1 MNSSLNNQTGSTIP
15 FDLSTKTINANPI
28 TVTAGSTIIASN
40 ASFSGLTGPLSL
52 QCAAAVNVG
61 LFTAITVQPGSSF
74 TPTQPPFHA
83 LLGSQMLQWIQ
94 SITFS
99 QIGIQFN
106 VTNSLPAGNPMTIVM
121 TSNALG
127 INGQI
132 PIVLPSGQTSG
143 QSTTATFANNSSFTL
158 VPKTTPNLDFS
169 VTLEPQSYN
178 SATGQMTLFNITPGS
193 SLSIGGNATV
203 IDTWTQAVVSPP
215 SGGYAGTFPSDG
227 SKVDLSSLA
236 SYLGSGLTFASV
248 PANLYVSGLPGAT
261 MTGQITAQYT
271 GTGGPYTLLAS
282 TTAMTMLSAAPSFPS
297 GSVFNTTL
305 VTLPTASAPLQD
317 LRVPLNAKPSDLTL
331 NYNLNIGT
339 VTVTPANANST
350 TNPTVEADMVAILPL
365 TLMAAAGGATLNF
378 DNSMPSTD
386 LFGRTV
392 GQDNSNINNLLA
404 KLTSLSM
411 AINMTNT
418 TGLAGTANLTD
429 TQGFTK
435 SIPLTAGANATS
447 ITLLPAD
454 IQHVINTVPFVPK
467 LRFNVGQGSSA
478 PTELD
483 IQRGSGILATVTVK
497 AVTDVDQTYNLN
509 GGN

>member
-1 MNSSLNNQTGSTIP
+1 MDRIHEVDEHRPGPDGRLEQLAEQP
-15 FDLSTKTINANPI
+15 DRLHHPLRFCPSTKTINANPI

-132 PIVLPSGQTSG
+132 PIVLPFGQTSG
-143 QSTTATFANNSSFTL
+143 QSTTATFANEFFL
-158 VPKTTPNLDFS
+158 YPVPKTTPNLDFS

-203 IDTWTQAVVSPP
+203 IDTWTQAVVSSP
-215 SGGYAGTFPSDG
+215 
-227 SKVDLSSLA
+227 LR
-236 SYLGSGLTFASV
+236 GLRRHLPQRRV
-248 PANLYVSGLPGAT
+248 QGRLKLPGQLLGVRPDLLIGSRQPLCERLAGSHDDGT
-261 MTGQITAQYT
+261 DHRPIHRYRRTLHAARQHDSYDDVERRPLLPLGLGFQYDARDAAYGQRA
-271 GTGGPYTLLAS
+271 LED
-282 TTAMTMLSAAPSFPS
+282 
-297 GSVFNTTL
+297 
-305 VTLPTASAPLQD
+305 LQI
-317 LRVPLNAKPSDLTL
+317 PNAKPSDLTL

-339 VTVTPANANST
+339 VTVRQPM
-350 TNPTVEADMVAILPL
+350 PTRRR
-365 TLMAAAGGATLNF
+365 TR
-378 DNSMPSTD
+378 PSR
-386 LFGRTV
+386 RTW
-392 GQDNSNINNLLA
+392 
-404 KLTSLSM
+404 
-411 AINMTNT
+411 
-418 TGLAGTANLTD
+418 
-429 TQGFTK
+429 
-435 SIPLTAGANATS
+435 
-447 ITLLPAD
+447 
-454 IQHVINTVPFVPK
+454 
-467 LRFNVGQGSSA
+467 
-478 PTELD
+478 
-483 IQRGSGILATVTVK
+483 
-497 AVTDVDQTYNLN
+497 
-509 GGN
+509 